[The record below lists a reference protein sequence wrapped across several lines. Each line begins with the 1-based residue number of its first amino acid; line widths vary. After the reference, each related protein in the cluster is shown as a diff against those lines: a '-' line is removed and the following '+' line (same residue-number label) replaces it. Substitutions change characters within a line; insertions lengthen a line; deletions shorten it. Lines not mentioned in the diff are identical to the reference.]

1 MKKICIIGSG
11 LSGLACAHY
20 LKTHNYEIKIFEKNS
35 FPGGRARSEQIKGYT
50 CDIGFQVLLN
60 NYDELKRMKVYKK
73 LNMHYFNSGA
83 QIYSK
88 NKNLSIYHPFYH
100 PLKSLKANFS
110 SIVSLKDALNIIIAM
125 FFSKKHKISTGKY
138 IKKTFSTKINKTFL
152 YPFFRGVFLS
162 KNLERDRAFLIKLLK
177 KFTFGR
183 AGLPAKGMSELP
195 KQIIKNSGLK
205 INYNM
210 CLKAIKGKNAIFEN
224 GHKEAFDKIVLSMPI
239 NEINKIYNSNIKP
252 EYNANTTCYFS
263 SLKNVLGK
271 SILLVPDQD
280 MAINSIQC
288 LSNISQQYSTNK
300 KSLYSVSTLKE
311 NAPIEK
317 IQQEFQEITGLKSSE
332 VVFIKKYNIRCALPK
347 KNEQIMN
354 TDSFYFCGDWDQE
367 PSIDGAL
374 KSGRLTA
381 EKIIG

>member
-35 FPGGRARSEQIKGYT
+35 FPGGRARSEKIKGYT

-110 SIVSLKDALNIIIAM
+110 SIVSIKDALKIIIAM

-138 IKKTFSTKINKTFL
+138 INKTFSTKINKTFL

-162 KNLERDRAFLIKLLK
+162 KNLERDMAFFIKLLK

-271 SILLVPDQD
+271 SILLVPDQGLE
-280 MAINSIQC
+280 INSIQC

-300 KSLYSVSTLKE
+300 RSLYSVSTLKE

-317 IQQEFQEITGLKSSE
+317 IQQEFQKITGLKSSE

-347 KNEQIMN
+347 TNKQIMN
-354 TDSFYFCGDWDQE
+354 TNSFYFCGDWDQE

>member
-20 LKTHNYEIKIFEKNS
+20 LKKHNYEIKIFEKNS

-60 NYDELKRMKVYKK
+60 NYDELKRMNVYKK
-73 LNMHYFNSGA
+73 LNMQYFNSGA

-110 SIVSLKDALNIIIAM
+110 SIVSPKDALNIIIAM
-125 FFSKKHKISTGKY
+125 FFSKKHKVSTGQY
-138 IKKTFSTKINKTFL
+138 INNTFSTKINKTFL

-162 KNLERDRAFLIKLLK
+162 KNLERDRAFFIKLLK

-224 GHKEAFDKIVLSMPI
+224 GHQEAFDKIVLSIPI

-271 SILLVPDQD
+271 SILLVPNQD
-280 MAINSIQC
+280 LEINSIQC
-288 LSNISQQYSTNK
+288 LSNVSAQYSTNK
-300 KSLYSVSTLKE
+300 RSLYSVSTLKE
-311 NAPIEK
+311 NAPVEK
-317 IQQEFQEITGLKSSE
+317 IQQEFQEITGLKSSD

-347 KNEQIMN
+347 KNEHITN
-354 TDSFYFCGDWDQE
+354 TDSCYFCGDWDQE

-381 EKIIG
+381 EKIKG